1 MAPINLLLVD
11 DEQSFVE
18 AMSQRLR
25 RRGFIVSYA
34 CSGEEAL
41 HRLEADDSIEVV
53 VLDVKMP
60 EMDGIETLRMIK
72 KKHPLVKIIIL
83 TGHATVNS
91 AIEAMKLGAS
101 DYLMKPC
108 DLEELVLKVKAA
120 ANRKRS
126 HETKILEARMK
137 PYISKRDK
145 DKMIIQD
152 IGFLKRFRE
161 ISF

>member
-18 AMSQRLR
+18 IMSQRLR

-34 CSGEEAL
+34 CSGKDAL
-41 HRLEADDSIEVV
+41 NGLEADNSIEVV
-53 VLDVKMP
+53 ILDVKMP
-60 EMDGIETLRMIK
+60 GMDGIETLRMIK
-72 KKHPLVKIIIL
+72 KKRPLVKVIMF
-83 TGHATVNS
+83 TGHATVDS
-91 AIEAMKLGAS
+91 AIEAMKLGAI

-108 DLEELVLKVKAA
+108 DLDELVFKVKEA

-126 HETKILEARMK
+126 HETKIMEARMR

-145 DKMIIQD
+145 DKIISKILD
-152 IGFLKRFRE
+152 
-161 ISF
+161 S

>member
-18 AMSQRLR
+18 IMSQRLR

-34 CSGEEAL
+34 CSGEDAL
-41 HRLEADDSIEVV
+41 NGLEADNSIEVV
-53 VLDVKMP
+53 ILDVKMP
-60 EMDGIETLRMIK
+60 GMDGIETLRMIK
-72 KKHPLVKIIIL
+72 KKRPLVKVIMF
-83 TGHATVNS
+83 TGHATVDS
-91 AIEAMKLGAS
+91 AIEAMKLGAI

-108 DLEELVLKVKAA
+108 DLDELVFKVKEA

-126 HETKILEARMK
+126 HETKIMEARMR

-145 DKMIIQD
+145 DKIISKILD
-152 IGFLKRFRE
+152 
-161 ISF
+161 S

>member
-1 MAPINLLLVD
+1 MVPFHLLLVD

-18 AMSQRLR
+18 IMSQRLR

-34 CSGEEAL
+34 CSGQEAL
-41 HRLEADDSIEVV
+41 HRLEGDDSIEVV

-60 EMDGIETLRMIK
+60 GMDGIETIRMIK
-72 KKHPLVKIIIL
+72 KKRPLVKIIML

-120 ANRKRS
+120 ANKKRS

-145 DKMIIQD
+145 DKIISKILD
-152 IGFLKRFRE
+152 
-161 ISF
+161 S

>member
-1 MAPINLLLVD
+1 MTGRPLYCFLDPKDISSSLGKKILNLSASSSSV
-11 DEQSFVE
+11 
-18 AMSQRLR
+18 
-25 RRGFIVSYA
+25 
-34 CSGEEAL
+34 
-41 HRLEADDSIEVV
+41 
-53 VLDVKMP
+53 
-60 EMDGIETLRMIK
+60 GIGL
-72 KKHPLVKIIIL
+72 KIIML

-91 AIEAMKLGAS
+91 AIEAMKLGAP

-145 DKMIIQD
+145 EKMISKILD
-152 IGFLKRFRE
+152 
-161 ISF
+161 S